1 MPTAEEMELQPPEIV
16 RKGGSYAVRIK
27 ASAPSIHML
36 RADRR
41 RRSTPWS
48 AMKSSRKTWCNI
60 SWDACDGD
68 RKLWQSNLFGRSV
81 HDLVS
86 DGLQTKLRHMP
97 ETARYKFKSALTRIL
112 NDGSGGLICIATLR
126 ISKINFF

>member
-1 MPTAEEMELQPPEIV
+1 MELQPPEIV

-60 SWDACDGD
+60 SWTPVMATK
-68 RKLWQSNLFGRSV
+68 KLWQSNLFADRSTT
-81 HDLVS
+81 S
-86 DGLQTKLRHMP
+86 SPTACRPSLRHMP

-112 NDGSGGLICIATLR
+112 NDGSGGLICILL
-126 ISKINFF
+126 